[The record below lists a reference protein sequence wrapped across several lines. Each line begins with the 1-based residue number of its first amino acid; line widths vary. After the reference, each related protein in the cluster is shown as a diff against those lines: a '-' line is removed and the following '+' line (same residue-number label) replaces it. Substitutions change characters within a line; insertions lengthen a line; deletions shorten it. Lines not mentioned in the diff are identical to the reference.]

1 MELAR
6 GVQHVLE
13 VLIGV
18 VPIHARR
25 LNETHDSRCTLTRTQ
40 AASEQPV
47 VAPNGNRPDLI
58 LDPVVIHGKLSVID
72 EARQRL
78 PPAQAVI
85 ERLGCRRI
93 ARHLLSLQCHPLVQR
108 IDDGSG
114 SLLPDGFAFICSGI
128 LDLSLDVIN
137 LAKLR
142 QRCLGNLAFASG
154 MQIKELAPRVRQA
167 ARLGHAAGEQGFVAR
182 VIVAHERAAP
192 SALTGVPEELGR
204 VPAGAAFGEGDS
216 FQVNFDNQT
225 NFMTLPTFTTF
236 IFHLINVEQI
246 NFKMDDLP
254 VSISVMEFSE
264 EVVR

>member
-1 MELAR
+1 MRQQLADATGLVR
-6 GVQHVLE
+6 WKTCQHVLE

-58 LDPVVIHGKLSVID
+58 LDPVVIHGKLSVMD

-167 ARLGHAAGEQGFVAR
+167 ARLGKRFGCFL
-182 VIVAHERAAP
+182 P
-192 SALTGVPEELGR
+192 SR
-204 VPAGAAFGEGDS
+204 CRGAS
-216 FQVNFDNQT
+216 C
-225 NFMTLPTFTTF
+225 
-236 IFHLINVEQI
+236 
-246 NFKMDDLP
+246 
-254 VSISVMEFSE
+254 SISSATAARSASIAARLLTISVAIVSSIS
-264 EVVR
+264 